1 MSIIKP
7 NLQSFLAGRDDEK
20 INRVSL

>member
-7 NLQSFLAGRDDEK
+7 NLQSFLAGRDDAM
-20 INRVSL
+20 INRVPL